1 VTLPA
6 AATDALLFELAGS
19 RYAVPAMHVAE
30 VVRAVQIE
38 MLPRAP
44 WVVSGLI
51 NLRGEIVPV
60 IDVRRRLGLPD
71 KELAPE
77 DYFVIAHCGARRV
90 ALHVDRAL
98 ELESIRPEPVPRVG
112 EETQADYVAGVVP
125 VADGVLM
132 IHDLPA
138 FLSAA
143 ESEMLDD
150 ALGQAASPHEG
161 AA

>member
-1 VTLPA
+1 MTLPS

-38 MLPRAP
+38 VLPRAP

-71 KELAPE
+71 KALAPE

-98 ELESIRPEPVPRVG
+98 ELGSIKPEPMPRVG
-112 EETQADYVAGVVP
+112 DEAPAEYVAGVVP
-125 VADGVLM
+125 VEGGVLM

-143 ESEMLDD
+143 EGDMLDD
-150 ALGQAASPHEG
+150 ALGQATELHEG